1 MAIGFEDKV
10 LTCRDCGREFVFTA
24 GEQEFY
30 QTRGL
35 MHEPRRCPSCRAS
48 RRSDGPGASARPSR
62 EMHDVI
68 CANCGRATQVP
79 FLPTGSRP
87 VYCPDCFQQMRGR

>member
-1 MAIGFEDKV
+1 MTVGFEDKV
-10 LTCRDCGREFVFTA
+10 LNCRDCGREFVFTA

-30 QTRGL
+30 QSRGL
-35 MHEPRRCPSCRAS
+35 MHEPRRCPNCRAA
-48 RRSDGPGASARPSR
+48 RRSDGPGASSRSSR

-68 CANCGRATQVP
+68 CASCGRPTQVP

-87 VYCPDCFQQMRGR
+87 VYCQDCFQQFRGR

>member
-1 MAIGFEDKV
+1 MTVGFEDKV

-30 QTRGL
+30 QSRGL
-35 MHEPRRCPSCRAS
+35 AHEPRRCPNCRSA
-48 RRSDGPGASARPSR
+48 RRSDGPSTGPRPSR
-62 EMHDVI
+62 EMHEVI
-68 CANCGRATQVP
+68 CANCGRPAQVP

-87 VYCPDCFQQMRGR
+87 VYCQDCFQSSRGR